1 MFLNYNELGNYIIES
16 NERNLENKNS
26 KVFSVTNNEGF
37 VESNLVKDSK
47 NYKILNEKCLA
58 YNPYRLN
65 VGSIAQANKNIS
77 GVVSPAY
84 VVFSCDETKILSKY
98 LFTFLKCK
106 LSFKLLKYFCDR
118 GSVRSA
124 ISFENLQK
132 LRIYVPSIEKQKLFL
147 EKFDENTLNSKLQEL
162 DKLLDEYNKLEK
174 VVHNNIVLGKFIKSK
189 SKISTKEEIKKFK
202 KKDIKFIDALK
213 KKYNLAENWE
223 VIKIGDLCHVTKLAG
238 FEYTNYVDPKPKGD
252 IRLIRS
258 QNIGFGKFIDK
269 NFLYLNENDCK
280 KLQRSRVFGGETL
293 LTFIGAGI
301 GNVCVAPNITSQLA
315 PNVAKISTKYFKDS
329 FISIFLTSNIGQQ
342 ILKDKIKGTKDS
354 ISMKNIRDIEIF
366 CPPLNEQVEIVS
378 SYKTLVQA
386 KNNILEKIT
395 NSKNNLDN
403 FYRIVTE
410 KQYSGNLF

>member
-65 VGSIAQANKNIS
+65 VGSIAQANKDIS

-132 LRIYVPSIEKQKLFL
+132 LRIYIPSIEKQKLFL

-315 PNVAKISTKYFKDS
+315 PNVAKISTEYFKDS

-366 CPPLNEQVEIVS
+366 CPPLNEQAEIVS

>member
-174 VVHNNIVLGKFIKSK
+174 VVHNNIVIGKFIKSK